1 MRSLISEVTR
11 YTANAVNSLCPRG
24 NRHMDTGTLQA
35 PAEELATTRCKEL
48 QGGGGGGGGGGSG
61 RRYQLKPGK
70 KHV

>member
-1 MRSLISEVTR
+1 
-11 YTANAVNSLCPRG
+11 
-24 NRHMDTGTLQA
+24 MDSGTLQD